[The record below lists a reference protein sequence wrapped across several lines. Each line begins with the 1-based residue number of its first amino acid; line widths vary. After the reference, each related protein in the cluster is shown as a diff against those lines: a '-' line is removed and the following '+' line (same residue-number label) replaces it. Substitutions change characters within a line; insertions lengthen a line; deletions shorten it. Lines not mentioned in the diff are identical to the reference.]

1 MFKPSAQDF
10 LTPFGTLQRYTTLF
24 DSFTDFSFHF
34 YLTLNIFSIM
44 VRLTDVQRGRAIAL
58 LMQGQRQQQVANHF
72 GVNVSTIERLV
83 RRLRETGHL
92 ADRPRSGRPRVTS
105 RRQDRTIRLAHLRN
119 RHLTATETAL
129 NTVGTHNRQIS
140 PKTVGSRLR
149 GLRARRPYVGLPL
162 TQARRLRRMAWLTA
176 HAQAISDEAVE
187 TFFLR
192 TSLGSLSIAQMVDVV
207 CTDVAENALPTPV
220 LSNGI
225 GLGVAPLWSGE
236 ALFTG

>member
-1 MFKPSAQDF
+1 MF
-10 LTPFGTLQRYTTLF
+10 
-24 DSFTDFSFHF
+24 
-34 YLTLNIFSIM
+34 
-44 VRLTDVQRGRAIAL
+44 RGVGAIAL

-140 PKTVGSRLR
+140 PKTFGSRLR
-149 GLRARRPYVGLPL
+149 EIGLRARRQYVGLPL

-176 HAQAISDEAVE
+176 HAPRLFPMRQWRRSFYGRVQVH
-187 TFFLR
+187 
-192 TSLGSLSIAQMVDVV
+192 SIAQMVDVV

-225 GLGVAPLWSGE
+225 GLGVAPLWSAE
-236 ALFTG
+236 ALLTG

>member
-10 LTPFGTLQRYTTLF
+10 LTPSGTLQRYTTLF
-24 DSFTDFSFHF
+24 DSFTNFSFHF
-34 YLTLNIFSIM
+34 YATLNFFSIM
-44 VRLTDVQRGRAIAL
+44 VRLTDVQRGRATAL

-105 RRQDRTIRLAHLRN
+105 RRQDRTIRLAHL
-119 RHLTATETAL
+119 TATETAL
-129 NTVGTHNRQIS
+129 NTVSMHNRQIS

-149 GLRARRPYVGLPL
+149 EIGLRARRPYVGLPL

-176 HAQAISDEAVE
+176 HAPRLFPMRQWRR
-187 TFFLR
+187 FFYGR
-192 TSLGSLSIAQMVDVV
+192 V
-207 CTDVAENALPTPV
+207 
-220 LSNGI
+220 
-225 GLGVAPLWSGE
+225 
-236 ALFTG
+236 

>member
-1 MFKPSAQDF
+1 M
-10 LTPFGTLQRYTTLF
+10 
-24 DSFTDFSFHF
+24 
-34 YLTLNIFSIM
+34 
-44 VRLTDVQRGRAIAL
+44 
-58 LMQGQRQQQVANHF
+58 
-72 GVNVSTIERLV
+72 
-83 RRLRETGHL
+83 
-92 ADRPRSGRPRVTS
+92 
-105 RRQDRTIRLAHLRN
+105 RN

-149 GLRARRPYVGLPL
+149 DCLRARRPYVGLPL

-176 HAQAISDEAVE
+176 HAPRLLPMKQWRRVLFTDESRF
-187 TFFLR
+187 T
-192 TSLGSLSIAQMVDVV
+192 IAQMVDVV

-236 ALFTG
+236 ALLTG

>member
-1 MFKPSAQDF
+1 
-10 LTPFGTLQRYTTLF
+10 
-24 DSFTDFSFHF
+24 
-34 YLTLNIFSIM
+34 M

-140 PKTVGSRLR
+140 PNVGGS
-149 GLRARRPYVGLPL
+149 G
-162 TQARRLRRMAWLTA
+162 
-176 HAQAISDEAVE
+176 DE
-187 TFFLR
+187 FFLR
-192 TSLGSLSIAQMVDVV
+192 TSLSSLSIAQMVDVV
-207 CTDVAENALPTPV
+207 CTDVAENDLPTPV

-225 GLGVAPLWSGE
+225 GLGVAPFGE
-236 ALFTG
+236 ALLTG